1 MHGPLVRVH
10 VHVHVHVHMLI
21 RMHTHMHMQ
30 LHMHMRMHMHMDVQE
45 KALLAL
51 KPLHA
56 AGLLDDERGGGGG
69 GGECRTRALPAA
81 MRAVL
86 AQCAPPRS
94 TDPEAKGG
102 AGAGEDAQGG
112 LLAGL
117 QDGLQDGLQSRLRP
131 TAEQCG
137 ELAPLARQLEVASSE
152 W

>member
-1 MHGPLVRVH
+1 
-10 VHVHVHVHMLI
+10 
-21 RMHTHMHMQ
+21 
-30 LHMHMRMHMHMDVQE
+30 MHMRMHMQE

-51 KPLHA
+51 KSLHA

-69 GGECRTRALPAA
+69 ECRARTLPAA
-81 MRAVL
+81 VRAVL
-86 AQCAPPRS
+86 AQCAPPNS
-94 TDPEAKGG
+94 TDPETKGG
-102 AGAGEDAQGG
+102 AGAGSGAGEDEDTQGG

-117 QDGLQDGLQSRLRP
+117 QVGLQAGLQGRLRP